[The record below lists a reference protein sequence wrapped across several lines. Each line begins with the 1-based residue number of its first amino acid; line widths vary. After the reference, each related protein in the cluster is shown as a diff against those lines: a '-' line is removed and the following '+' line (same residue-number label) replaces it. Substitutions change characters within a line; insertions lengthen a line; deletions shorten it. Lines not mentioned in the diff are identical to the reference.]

1 MKNVVHVVAA
11 LIALPLCSVS
21 EGAFAQ
27 QGALMQVVLDTCA
40 GSSGAGCVGAVRSAL
55 DTLPSGPARD
65 RDILELVAD
74 LAAEARNPSVTQE
87 ICLDIAAGIRFAGTA
102 LTSAADNAATQT
114 LADSLCDDALE
125 TATIPD
131 LTPPQSLIDNQT
143 SSPPV
148 VEEEEEVEKPPVD
161 DTPDEEEQLPT

>member
-1 MKNVVHVVAA
+1 VKNVVHVVAA

-21 EGAFAQ
+21 GGAFAQ

-40 GSSGAGCVGAVRSAL
+40 GTSGAGCVGAVRSAL
-55 DTLPSGPARD
+55 DTFPAGPARD
-65 RDILELVAD
+65 RDILELIAD

-148 VEEEEEVEKPPVD
+148 VKEVEPPVDD
-161 DTPDEEEQLPT
+161 DTPDEEEQPEQPPT